1 MKRYLAPLM
10 AAVLVLSLAA
20 CGGEKAPPPMASQG
34 VPVSPSGSGSQEP
47 GSGSPESSSA
57 SDGPD
62 LTATGVQIEMQVQ
75 EYPGNGY
82 AQAVEIPLLTGQGP
96 GVEVANTPF
105 RQQAEERQRLLS
117 QGSGEL
123 LEIRAYPFTRE
134 DWVQVLTTTLR
145 YESDATIRVESAN
158 YDAKGG
164 AFVTPAQALERLSL
178 TAEGLE
184 QRLMAQDLQP
194 EEYQT
199 ELLHLWQPSA
209 FYVRQDGSM
218 VFFFIAEFLIVGNPD
233 AMGPRTL
240 VATTAPGGSFP
251 LAPRGSS

>member
-20 CGGEKAPPPMASQG
+20 CGREKAPPPMASQG
-34 VPVSPSGSGSQEP
+34 VPIPPSS
-47 GSGSPESSSA
+47 GSGSPESSSGDGGSESSSSA

-62 LTATGVQIEMQVQ
+62 LTATGVRIGMQVQ

-209 FYVRQDGSM
+209 FYVRQD
-218 VFFFIAEFLIVGNPD
+218 E
-233 AMGPRTL
+233 PRHTPPSPP
-240 VATTAPGGSFP
+240 TWSGTI
-251 LAPRGSS
+251 

>member
-10 AAVLVLSLAA
+10 AAGLCLSLAA
-20 CGGEKAPPPMASQG
+20 CGREKAPPPMASQG
-34 VPVSPSGSGSQEP
+34 VPVSPPGSGSQEP
-47 GSGSPESSSA
+47 GSGSPESSSGDGGSESSSA

-62 LTATGVQIEMQVQ
+62 LAATGVRIGMQVQ
-75 EYPGNGY
+75 KYPGNGY

-158 YDAKGG
+158 YDAKGDRKS
-164 AFVTPAQALERLSL
+164 V
-178 TAEGLE
+178 
-184 QRLMAQDLQP
+184 
-194 EEYQT
+194 
-199 ELLHLWQPSA
+199 
-209 FYVRQDGSM
+209 V
-218 VFFFIAEFLIVGNPD
+218 
-233 AMGPRTL
+233 
-240 VATTAPGGSFP
+240 
-251 LAPRGSS
+251 